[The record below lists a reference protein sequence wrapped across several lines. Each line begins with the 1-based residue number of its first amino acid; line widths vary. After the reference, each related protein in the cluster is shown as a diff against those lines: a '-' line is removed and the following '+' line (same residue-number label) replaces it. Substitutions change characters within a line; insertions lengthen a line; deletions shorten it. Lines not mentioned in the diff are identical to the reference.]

1 MQNQGFLLVPY
12 SEKQIRFRMN
22 VVSSSAIIVNYVKEQ
37 VTVQVIFNFKQELY
51 VNWILRK
58 IQKQISKYG

>member
-22 VVSSSAIIVNYVKEQ
+22 VVSSKVIVVIFLKEQ
-37 VTVQVIFNFKQELY
+37 VTGNI
-51 VNWILRK
+51 
-58 IQKQISKYG
+58 